1 MCPLIETFDEFESTA
16 QSSVET
22 DFKPF
27 QFRDGVNEKGGTVD
41 KTTLEWLNTFWNMCL
56 QVGQSR
62 FEVYRRY
69 VKYYK
74 NIQWNAQTPRD
85 YNRDTSN
92 IGKRNPRM
100 SLNYVFDAVES
111 KVSSGAK
118 NKIAIAVIPNDGS
131 DQKDINNAKL
141 FKMLLDHRAKEVDM
155 DWIQQQADRYKY
167 IFGHCFIWTYWD
179 EQTGKLNPAY
189 ESFKNEGKE
198 LPKDIIKKMKEMGTE
213 EVRVGDVC
221 YRVLGPNRC
230 FPEIGKRH
238 WDDVDYVD
246 IVEWKPLEEM
256 KHTYPEHAKSIE
268 QENSSSIAQLQNVEL
283 DDYKLMGNYVMIH
296 HFYHKPTKFLSKG
309 AYIKW
314 CAGAVLEQGDFPYTH
329 NMLPVVPDK
338 DIEIPDELWGRS
350 FIGNI
355 EQLQR
360 FNNNIQSAIARNES
374 IGSHPKWLVP
384 KGSCKFTSL
393 NNEMTIAEYTGA
405 QPPKL
410 QEFNGTHP
418 RTLEIMDRNEKK
430 IYAHSQI
437 YEISRGEVPTGIT
450 ANSALRFLDDQ
461 ETQRNSTQIAKRR
474 SRVLK
479 TYQMTKALMSQ
490 FYDKSDN
497 RTIKIVGETNEYI
510 IRNMNDV
517 DTTKEYDIK
526 LQLTSALP
534 ETMAGK
540 ISTIIDLNTASQTDP
555 PFRRPEIIQLMGLG
569 ADDTFKDQATISAT
583 AAGTIV
589 DRLLR
594 GEEVAPPQRYDNY
607 LVHYDVFNRTLQS
620 FTYKSATSPA
630 IRQKFEE
637 YVMTLEGLMFLRAR
651 TNIKFL
657 TELMALDMYPMF
669 FTLPMPLIQV
679 QQTMAQLA
687 QAPMGAQAP
696 AMGGATGA
704 APMETQ
710 KIEKI
715 PELNSLQEG

>member
-1 MCPLIETFDEFESTA
+1 
-16 QSSVET
+16 
-22 DFKPF
+22 
-27 QFRDGVNEKGGTVD
+27 
-41 KTTLEWLNTFWNMCL
+41 
-56 QVGQSR
+56 
-62 FEVYRRY
+62 
-69 VKYYK
+69 
-74 NIQWNAQTPRD
+74 
-85 YNRDTSN
+85 
-92 IGKRNPRM
+92 
-100 SLNYVFDAVES
+100 
-111 KVSSGAK
+111 
-118 NKIAIAVIPNDGS
+118 
-131 DQKDINNAKL
+131 
-141 FKMLLDHRAKEVDM
+141 
-155 DWIQQQADRYKY
+155 
-167 IFGHCFIWTYWD
+167 
-179 EQTGKLNPAY
+179 
-189 ESFKNEGKE
+189 
-198 LPKDIIKKMKEMGTE
+198 
-213 EVRVGDVC
+213 
-221 YRVLGPNRC
+221 
-230 FPEIGKRH
+230 
-238 WDDVDYVD
+238 
-246 IVEWKPLEEM
+246 
-256 KHTYPEHAKSIE
+256 
-268 QENSSSIAQLQNVEL
+268 
-283 DDYKLMGNYVMIH
+283 
-296 HFYHKPTKFLSKG
+296 
-309 AYIKW
+309 
-314 CAGAVLEQGDFPYTH
+314 
-329 NMLPVVPDK
+329 
-338 DIEIPDELWGRS
+338 
-350 FIGNI
+350 
-355 EQLQR
+355 
-360 FNNNIQSAIARNES
+360 
-374 IGSHPKWLVP
+374 
-384 KGSCKFTSL
+384 
-393 NNEMTIAEYTGA
+393 
-405 QPPKL
+405 
-410 QEFNGTHP
+410 
-418 RTLEIMDRNEKK
+418 
-430 IYAHSQI
+430 
-437 YEISRGEVPTGIT
+437 
-450 ANSALRFLDDQ
+450 
-461 ETQRNSTQIAKRR
+461 
-474 SRVLK
+474 
-479 TYQMTKALMSQ
+479 MSQ

-620 FTYKSATSPA
+620 FTYKSATSPV

-696 AMGGATGA
+696 AMEGATGA